1 MELALFKSFLSL
13 GKPEELQY
21 LDNSSESNWI
31 REHYQTYGSLP
42 LVATFED
49 HFQVTMPEFT
59 EDWDYY
65 KKNLID
71 DDYVKQAAPLLEEF
85 NTKAGK
91 MSAKDALLW
100 LRDSL
105 AAVRGKEVMNMG
117 TSILK
122 NAPSRIDFFQKRA
135 GIRCSIGIKPYDDI
149 SGGIGEDDILIV
161 AARPGQGKSMLA
173 ISIATH
179 MAAQGLRVGF
189 YSSEMAAEAVGARFD
204 SFAGGVSNYA
214 ITRGKEVSYWHDYI
228 DSIEDWQGDFI
239 VLTPKDLGGRFATP
253 QDIQAFIVGAN
264 LDVVVL
270 DQINGM
276 QLASTRGVSSEDHS
290 KLAELQKQLTAI
302 QKSLKKPFVEV
313 LQLNREATGDN
324 EPQLHMLLGS
334 GRFEQ
339 DASAVLG
346 SWRKAKDLMIMKV
359 LKSRDFD
366 GEGQKWEFTVDFDK
380 GKILQ
385 RTDAVSSVRNA
396 LSINKAK
403 EKDED
408 DEDLMD

>member
-1 MELALFKSFLSL
+1 MDLALFKCFLENN
-13 GKPEELQY
+13 KPEELQY
-21 LDNSSESNWI
+21 LDNSKESNWI
-31 REHYQTYGSLP
+31 RDHYQNYGSLP
-42 LVATFED
+42 LVATFEQ

-59 EDWDYY
+59 EDWEYY
-65 KKNLID
+65 KKILID

-105 AAVRGKEVMNMG
+105 AAVKGKYAMNMG

-122 NAPSRIDFFQKRA
+122 NAPMRIEFFKRRA
-135 GIRCSIGIKPYDDI
+135 GVRCPIGIKPYDDI
-149 SGGIGEDDILIV
+149 SGGIGEDDILII
-161 AARPGQGKSMLA
+161 AARPGQGKSMQA
-173 ISIATH
+173 ISIATN
-179 MAAQGLRVGF
+179 MTKMGLRVGF
-189 YSSEMAAEAVGARFD
+189 YSSEMSAEAVGARFD

-214 ITRGKEVSYWHDYI
+214 VTRGREVSYWDDYI
-228 DSIEDWQGDFI
+228 DSLEDWEGDFI
-239 VLTPKDLGGRFATP
+239 VLTPRDLGGRFATP
-253 QDIQAFIVGAN
+253 QDIQAFIIGAQ
-264 LDVVVL
+264 LDVVVI

-276 QLASTRGVSSEDHS
+276 QLASTRGVGSEDHS

-302 QKSLKKPFVEV
+302 QKTQKIPFVEV

-346 SWRKAKDLMIMKV
+346 SWRKAKDLMVVKV
-359 LKSRDFD
+359 LKSRDFE
-366 GEGQKWEFTVDFDK
+366 GEGLKWEFTVDFDK

-385 RTDAVSSVRNA
+385 RTDALTSVRNQ
-396 LSINKAK
+396 LHINKAK
-403 EKDED
+403 EADED
-408 DEDLMD
+408 DDDLMD